1 MSGRILGEGSASVRV
16 SAGRNLLRF
25 DRNLCVMEVQVC
37 MIGCGNRDCIHYR
50 LLLMIFMLIALWGII
65 AENGWSGNIMRGEV
79 FWGIVEKYWVLN
91 AWCDILKK
99 ECLCLRWKYK
109 YPF

>member
-1 MSGRILGEGSASVRV
+1 MFCTAELDAVISGSA
-16 SAGRNLLRF
+16 
-25 DRNLCVMEVQVC
+25 
-37 MIGCGNRDCIHYR
+37 I
-50 LLLMIFMLIALWGII
+50 IALCGII
-65 AENGWSGNIMRGEV
+65 AENGWSGNIMRVEV

-99 ECLCLRWKYK
+99 ECLCLRRKYK

>member
-1 MSGRILGEGSASVRV
+1 MLEEIFYG
-16 SAGRNLLRF
+16 F

-37 MIGCGNRDCIHYR
+37 MIGCGDCDCIHYR
-50 LLLMIFMLIALWGII
+50 LLLMIFRLIALWGII
-65 AENGWSGNIMRGEV
+65 TENGWSGNIMRGEV

>member
-16 SAGRNLLRF
+16 SAGRNLLLF
-25 DRNLCVMEVQVC
+25 LIRNLCVMEVQVC

-79 FWGIVEKYWVLN
+79 FWGIVEK
-91 AWCDILKK
+91 ILGIK
-99 ECLCLRWKYK
+99 CLV
-109 YPF
+109 